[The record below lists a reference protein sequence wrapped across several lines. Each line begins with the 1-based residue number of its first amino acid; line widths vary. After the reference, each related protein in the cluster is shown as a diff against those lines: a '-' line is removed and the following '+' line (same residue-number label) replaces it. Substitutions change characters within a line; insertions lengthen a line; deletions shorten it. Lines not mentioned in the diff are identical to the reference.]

1 MAANSY
7 FKPVNERGAWLGFG
21 NLFSNEN
28 HRWWGRRR
36 WWVQALMWVLI
47 LDGLVA
53 GMLFLLP
60 GMSTDGGPLMTR
72 QDVIANGIEAFFGI
86 AGVAL
91 AIGVILVSQDAV
103 ISERQNGVAEWLL
116 SKPVSRSAYYLSK
129 LAANLLAVLALMI
142 ALPSA
147 VAYGLINLSGGTLA
161 AGAFLK
167 AVGIT
172 AITVIFYLTLSLMLG
187 VVLQSRPAVLGIT
200 FGVLFGGQLLLNFI
214 RELVY
219 VGPFALSNIAIAT
232 VNGLSLPTEM
242 SVPVLVTSL
251 WCLIFTAIGLW
262 RVNRLEI

>member
-28 HRWWGRRR
+28 RRWWGRRR
-36 WWVQALMWVLI
+36 WWVQALLWILI

-72 QDVIANGIEAFFGI
+72 QDAISNGIEAFFGI

-91 AIGVILVSQDAV
+91 AIGVILVSQDVV
-103 ISERQNGVAEWLL
+103 ISERQNGVAESLL
-116 SKPVSRSAYYLSK
+116 SKPVSRSAYFLSK

-142 ALPSA
+142 ALPSII
-147 VAYGLINLSGGTLA
+147 AYGMISLAGGTLVL
-161 AGAFLK
+161 GAFLK

-187 VVLQSRPAVLGIT
+187 LLLQSRPAVLGIT
-200 FGVLFGGQLLLNFI
+200 FGVLFGGQLMLNFI
-214 RELVY
+214 PDLVY

-232 VNGLSLPTEM
+232 VNGVSLPVEM
-242 SVPVLVTSL
+242 NIPVLVTAL
-251 WCLIFTAIGLW
+251 WCLVFSGIGLW
-262 RVNRLEI
+262 KVNRLEI